1 MTPRQRLEAYR
12 SSPVAQVVQVAV
24 AWGGGW
30 LFTVLGVPASWL
42 SGAVVAVILL
52 GRFGL
57 AVIMPR
63 ALAETAMV
71 VSGAVIGA
79 GMTPDTLAAVG
90 RYPLSLLFLTAA
102 VVATTFA
109 SSLVLM
115 RGFGWQRDD
124 AVLATVPGALTAV
137 MAIAAERRADVAG
150 IGIVQS
156 TRLLFLIIVL
166 PFLVAAGGG
175 GGDAAAVVGAAPAPA
190 PETAGAGTL
199 AVVLLGGVVV
209 GVGFERIGL
218 AAPLLLG
225 ATLFS
230 GVAYVSGTVAGP
242 IPEAIAT
249 LGFVLIGVYIAQRF
263 NTLDLA
269 AIRRL
274 VPAALTAFVVGM
286 TVAGAFAGLAV
297 AFAGAPL
304 AEALVAFAPGGLE
317 AMVVLALVMGLDP
330 LYVGVH
336 HFVRFLG
343 IGFVLPV
350 VFRSRGSAGSA
361 RAAPPGPA
369 APVRDRA
376 DGGAAPREPGDGP
389 AA

>member
-1 MTPRQRLEAYR
+1 MTPRLRLETYR
-12 SSPVAQVVQVAV
+12 ASPVAQVVQVAV
-24 AWGGGW
+24 AWCGGW

-79 GMTPDTLAAVG
+79 GMTPDTLAAAG
-90 RYPLSLLFLTAA
+90 RYPLSLLFLAAA
-102 VVATTFA
+102 VVATTLA
-109 SSLVLM
+109 SSLVLT
-115 RGFGWQRDD
+115 RGFGWRRDD

-175 GGDAAAVVGAAPAPA
+175 GGEAPAVAGGIAGTAPA
-190 PETAGAGTL
+190 PETAGALTL

-242 IPEAIAT
+242 IPDAIAT

-269 AIRRL
+269 AIRWL

-286 TVAGAFAGLAV
+286 AVAGAFAGLAV

-336 HFVRFLG
+336 HLARFLG

-350 VFRSRGSAGSA
+350 VFRTRRPPDDAPAPA
-361 RAAPPGPA
+361 R
-369 APVRDRA
+369 D
-376 DGGAAPREPGDGP
+376 PRDGP